1 MIHDI
6 ASFLTSLKTVPAE
19 PGENQHLEEE
29 KLSLHESLFPNF
41 IHKMSIVSTMSV
53 TRHLERSYRITSL
66 LKMRKQSET

>member
-19 PGENQHLEEE
+19 SGENQHLEEE

-41 IHKMSIVSTMSV
+41 IHKMSIV
-53 TRHLERSYRITSL
+53 
-66 LKMRKQSET
+66 